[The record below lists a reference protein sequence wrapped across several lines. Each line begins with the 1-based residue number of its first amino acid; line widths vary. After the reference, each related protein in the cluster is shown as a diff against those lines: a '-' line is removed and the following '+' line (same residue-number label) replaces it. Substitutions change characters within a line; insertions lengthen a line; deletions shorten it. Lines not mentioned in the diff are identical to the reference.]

1 MRTNLIS
8 PALLLIAAMLHAEDA
23 PKPSK
28 VVATPAAELQIY
40 IGKSLAKFLDEE
52 HIALG
57 AAKQEDEPPGVLHT
71 LTFATPKETQR
82 LVITLRRDGAPFSE
96 NLNWREEEIRKAV
109 IAKIATEEKR
119 K

>member
-1 MRTNLIS
+1 MKSKLIAT
-8 PALLLIAAMLHAEDA
+8 ALLFVAALLHAEDA
-23 PKPSK
+23 PKLSK
-28 VVATPAAELQIY
+28 VVATPAAELQSY
-40 IGKSLAKFLDEE
+40 VGKALAKFLDEE

-71 LTFATPKETQR
+71 LTFATPKATQM
-82 LVITLRRDGAPFSE
+82 LVVTLRRDGAPFSE
-96 NLNWREEEIRKAV
+96 NLNWREEEIRKAI